1 MSSAYQIAPLFLI
14 RSAGVPFESLKEVQS
29 TGTAAATR
37 ELIITE
43 AIFGRAKK
51 KALELLQRPKNGLS
65 PELFHELRHAV
76 RNNQPLRS
84 ELNAIPIEASDYAR
98 AALARERAGKRLAE
112 ILSDE
117 LERARAAL
125 LAASREFLPRY
136 LTFAAPSVQQLLL
149 SIESDPSPR
158 NKRARERERHL
169 LLYLQRIA
177 AKNDTFSEFGP
188 SSWGRIDSGICGIQ
202 FNPAPGIAKREAFL
216 ERWTAHVLAAAINS
230 DPETFPEL
238 RPRPNPNGRLTGNT
252 FVFTDT
258 GERHELEPDQLSLLG
273 RCDGSTPAYALTES
287 YDALRDLV
295 IKRVVIAAIEVPALD
310 PFAFEV
316 LHKDVAAWRAGAPRT
331 RWLPIIQSLGELP
344 RRFAALSATD
354 QRQQVLTEARA
365 QLATFAPA
373 RKAGQRSLYSATNPI
388 AEECFRQTEF
398 VIGEKLINEV
408 AEQAEP
414 WIDFWRDTYA
424 FVASRVAAG
433 LRLIMEKMP
442 LKDEALPLPAFLRAC
457 EIGKLPLTGPGLVG
471 LAHLAFQEIKEAFR
485 ERMKGNE
492 NLAEYELTTDNC
504 HFVRDHFQYE
514 KFDEFTY
521 PSADLQLAAESV
533 EAISRGDYRWILS
546 ELHPPAALLHHGGY
560 WSCPDMPQLGAALSS
575 VAGKAFHFGFF
586 AADFTA
592 HTAVR
597 VFDAI
602 PELMT
607 FAAPQ
612 RAHPH
617 WKRFPPAQTEV
628 YIDQGTGDVR
638 LRHVE
643 TREDLGS
650 FARNWVIPLGFHPFQ
665 FGMSPQMPRL
675 RCGQVIVQRRAWT
688 VSSEELG
695 SGDFSGV
702 SCDLVKAVE
711 KLRAMKDWPRF
722 VYIRPTE
729 QALRRSGAEGR
740 DKDTKPVFI
749 DLESYLFLEIF
760 HRWLTKSGQLEVTE
774 MLPAPSDLWW
784 RERDGGRTFELRT
797 LIVPRQ

>member
-1 MSSAYQIAPLFLI
+1 VSSAYQIAPLFLI
-14 RSAGVPFESLKEVQS
+14 RIAGVPFESLERVQS
-29 TGTAAATR
+29 TGTAGAAR

-43 AIFGRAKK
+43 AIFGKAKK

-76 RNNQPLRS
+76 RNNHPLRS
-84 ELNAIPIEASDYAR
+84 EFNALPIEASDYAR
-98 AALARERAGKRLAE
+98 AAFARGRAGTRLAE

-117 LERARAAL
+117 LGRSRGAL

-136 LTFAAPSVQQLLL
+136 LTFAAPGVQQLLL
-149 SIESDPSPR
+149 SMESDSPLR

-188 SSWGRIDSGICGIQ
+188 SSWGRIDPKICGIQ
-202 FNPAPGIAKREAFL
+202 FDPVPGIAKREAFL
-216 ERWTAHVLAAAINS
+216 ERWTAHALAIAISS

-238 RPRPNPNGRLTGNT
+238 RPRPNPNGFLTGNT

-258 GERHELEPDQLSLLG
+258 GERHELEPEEVSLLG
-273 RCDGSTPAYALTES
+273 RCDGNTPVYALS
-287 YDALRDLV
+287 QSHDALRNLV
-295 IKRVVIAAIEVPALD
+295 TKKVVIAAVEVPALD

-316 LHKDVAAWRAGAPRT
+316 LHKDVAGWRTGTPRE
-331 RWLPIIQSLGELP
+331 RWFPIIQSLGELP
-344 RRFAALSATD
+344 RRFAALSSSE
-354 QRQQVLTEARA
+354 QRQEILKEAQSHLARFPVA
-365 QLATFAPA
+365 Q
-373 RKAGQRSLYSATNPI
+373 KKGRSLYTAINPI

-424 FVASRVAAG
+424 FVASRVATG
-433 LRLIMEKMP
+433 LRLILEKAP
-442 LKDEALPLPAFLRAC
+442 VKDGALPLPAFLRAC
-457 EIGKLPLTGPGLVG
+457 EMGKLPLTGPGLVG

-485 ERMKGNE
+485 RRMKGNE
-492 NLAEYELTTDNC
+492 NLAEYELTIDDC

-533 EAISRGDYRWILS
+533 AAISRGDYRWILS

-560 WSCPDMPQLGAALSS
+560 WSCPNTPQLGAALSS

-607 FAAPQ
+607 FVAPE
-612 RAHPH
+612 RADPH

-628 YIDQGTGDVR
+628 YVDQGNGDVR
-638 LRHVE
+638 LRHRG

-665 FGMSPQMPRL
+665 FGMPPQMPRL
-675 RCGQVIVQRRAWT
+675 RCRQVIVQRRAWT

-702 SCDLVKAVE
+702 SCDLVVAVE

-749 DLESYLFLEIF
+749 DLESYPFLEIF

-784 RERDGGRTFELRT
+784 RERDGRRTFELRT